1 MAFHPIR
8 CAVQRERSFPASA
21 GRYALTAALRGS
33 GLLRAAGSDRLFR
46 RGDVA
51 LLPPGLSHSCV
62 STDKLE
68 ICSFFFAPDEVIAPQ
83 ADLRLLAGYRRLF
96 AGDAPV
102 LLRLDP
108 ALWPEAEYALDAA
121 CSAEQDQQPGCRTL
135 QSALLACLL
144 VLLVRQAEKPDGA
157 AAPETLAAAIHWM
170 ETHFAEEITLEQLS
184 ALAGMSPRHFDRLFR
199 LQFGVTP
206 KEYMTRLRIAQAR
219 FLLLHSE
226 KAVTE
231 IAFDC
236 GYADSNYFARV
247 FRRLCGMSPLEYRK
261 KQ

>member
-108 ALWPEAEYALDAA
+108 ALWPEAEYALAAA
-121 CSAEQDQQPGCRTL
+121 CSAEQDQQRKNDVHIYVSTEHRKRRKTPVQVESGIVEGRN
-135 QSALLACLL
+135 
-144 VLLVRQAEKPDGA
+144 RMEKPHPD
-157 AAPETLAAAIHWM
+157 
-170 ETHFAEEITLEQLS
+170 
-184 ALAGMSPRHFDRLFR
+184 
-199 LQFGVTP
+199 
-206 KEYMTRLRIAQAR
+206 
-219 FLLLHSE
+219 
-226 KAVTE
+226 
-231 IAFDC
+231 
-236 GYADSNYFARV
+236 
-247 FRRLCGMSPLEYRK
+247 
-261 KQ
+261 